1 MQVALKVGWRR
12 SLLLS
17 FKFWILLQ
25 VVRFLFAWGLSV
37 LGSAVGAGG
46 TGCVGEHSKSSFF
59 KSGAWLLA
67 AVLQEDGAQL
77 ILSLGVAT
85 SVCQFDAAWYISLH
99 TTQSV
104 HVMNSLMDRC
114 ISLCAQSLQC

>member
-1 MQVALKVGWRR
+1 MQVSLKVGRRR

-17 FKFWILLQ
+17 FKFLILLQ
-25 VVRFLFAWGLSV
+25 VVRFLFARGLSV

-85 SVCQFDAAWYISLH
+85 SVCQFDAAGYA
-99 TTQSV
+99 TQSV

>member
-1 MQVALKVGWRR
+1 MQVVLKWRR

-17 FKFWILLQ
+17 FKFLILLH
-25 VVRFLFAWGLSV
+25 VVRLLFAWGLSV

-46 TGCVGEHSKSSFF
+46 TGCVGEHSESPFF

-85 SVCQFDAAWYISLH
+85 SVQFDAGRY
-99 TTQSV
+99 TT
-104 HVMNSLMDRC
+104 
-114 ISLCAQSLQC
+114 

>member
-1 MQVALKVGWRR
+1 MQVSLKVGRRR

-17 FKFWILLQ
+17 FKFLILLQ

-85 SVCQFDAAWYISLH
+85 SVCQFDAAGYILYN
-99 TTQSV
+99 TQSV